1 MAMGLVDTMM
11 VGRVSSVD
19 LAAVALGNLFFFGIA
34 IFGLGVLLVLD
45 PIVSQALGSGDHEAA
60 ARGVQRGIVLAVG
73 VAAVGSLLLLSAE
86 TVFRIARQPPEV
98 IPVAVA
104 YVLASTPGA
113 APFFIFVVFR
123 QSLQAAGR
131 VGPIL
136 ATVLSANLVNVGLN
150 WVFIWGNL
158 GMPALGALGSAIATS
173 LSRWFLAVSLLVSA
187 WSVLRPLLVPVRW
200 EAARPGP
207 LLRMLRMGLP
217 IGAQFQ
223 LEWGAFAV
231 TGLLMG
237 TLGTT
242 TMGAHQIALNLAAFT
257 FMIPMGIGAAA
268 AVTVGFAVGQGD
280 ADRARRSAASALLIG
295 LAFMAGTATLFLG
308 FPDLLSRA
316 FTDDAGVLAI
326 AVLLLPIAG
335 VFQVFDGLQAVAGGV
350 LRGVGDTHAPM
361 WANILGFWLFGLP
374 LSLFLAFRLGMG
386 PEGLWWGLAGGLAAV
401 ATLLMVR
408 VVVRMRRELR
418 RLAID

>member
-1 MAMGLVDTMM
+1 MSMGLVDTMM

-19 LAAVALGNLFFFGIA
+19 LAAVALGNLFFFAIA

-60 ARGVQRGIVLAVG
+60 ARGVQRGVILAVG

-98 IPVAVA
+98 IPIAVA
-104 YVLASTPGA
+104 YVLASIPGA

-136 ATVLSANLVNVGLN
+136 STVLSANLVNVALN

-158 GMPALGALGSAIATS
+158 GMPALGAFGSAIATS
-173 LSRWFLAVSLLVSA
+173 LARWFLAVSLLVSA
-187 WSVLRPLLVPVRW
+187 WALLKPLLLPIRW
-200 EAARPGP
+200 DAARPEP
-207 LLRMLRMGLP
+207 LLRMLGLGLP

-257 FMIPMGIGAAA
+257 FMVPMGIGAAA

-280 ADRARRSAASALLIG
+280 PDRARRSAVSALLIG
-295 LAFMAGTATLFLG
+295 LVFMAGTASLFLG
-308 FPDLLSRA
+308 FPYLLSRA
-316 FTDDAGVLAI
+316 FTDDAGVLSI

-374 LSLFLAFRLGMG
+374 LSLFLAFRLDMG
-386 PEGLWWGLAGGLAAV
+386 PQGLWWGLAGGLAAV
-401 ATLLMVR
+401 ATLLLVR
-408 VVVRMRRELR
+408 VWFRMRRELQ
-418 RLAID
+418 RLAIE